1 MESPHLMI
9 RNYIDSFE
17 NIDFLRDT
25 LMNHG
30 IYSKSY
36 PDEGLM
42 LIYTK
47 YEPIVVDK
55 SMCSLVKNNF
65 NLTNDSSDTRI
76 KETNTSDISKL
87 KMECRS
93 LIIDT
98 NNREIVSYSCNT
110 PICNLEAINYLL
122 NNKNSPKSK
131 SNVEKFK
138 CYEGTLL
145 SLFCHKDK
153 WYLSTRR
160 NLNSKDSIWNNVSYY
175 DLFLD
180 VLEDNNIESLED
192 FSKDLDK
199 SYCYYF
205 ILIHHSNKN
214 IVDYTTKFGENYKK
228 LCLAFVREK
237 NNLSEIDISNIDLG
251 VDSSFN
257 NSLNKILSFNNIF
270 VAEKID
276 QEIMQEIG
284 SNKFSFSHDDNEIEK
299 SNSNDSLDN
308 MTSCEDEGVIIRIKN
323 SNSFSQFL
331 KIQTY
336 SYQFNK
342 AIGAEK
348 NIFKGFLNLYQ
359 NNQLVN
365 YLQSNSNLNP
375 YKKIINPL
383 NIQES
388 YDTIGIIDSV
398 FKVCTSELYELFKML
413 WDLKT
418 GKQID
423 SDIYKILP
431 KEYKTIL
438 YNIRGLYFKKK
449 YSSSTDSLSDLGNNK
464 YPVKDLQ
471 IKDIYQFLKK
481 GIDTHKLE
489 QYLRVRKLMYNW
501 IKVDSDN
508 EVLKKFSKINL
519 KCDKVHLKLIAIFCN
534 KLFPNIM
541 PDDIPD
547 PCNLGKSYGSLN
559 SLSSNNN
566 SYSSLSNLNKK
577 NSSSSVVSLN

>member
-9 RNYIDSFE
+9 KNYIDSFE
-17 NIDFLRDT
+17 NVDFFRDT
-25 LMNHG
+25 LLNHG
-30 IYSKSY
+30 IYSKNY

-55 SMCSLVKNNF
+55 SLCSLVNN
-65 NLTNDSSDTRI
+65 NLNNKSSDLNN
-76 KETNTSDISKL
+76 KETNTVDISKI

-145 SLFCHKDK
+145 SLFCHRDK

-160 NLNSKDSIWNNVSYY
+160 NLDSKDSVWNNVSYY

-180 VLEDNNIESLED
+180 VLDDINIDSLED
-192 FSKDLDK
+192 FCKDFDK

-214 IVDYTTKFGENYKK
+214 IVDYTSKFGENYKK
-228 LCLAFVREK
+228 LCLAFIREK
-237 NNLSEIDISNIDLG
+237 NNLSEIDISNIDST
-251 VDSSFN
+251 VDSLFN

-270 VAEKID
+270 IAEKIN
-276 QEIMQEIG
+276 QEIIQEIG
-284 SNKFSFSHDDNEIEK
+284 SNKFSFSEQDNEMDK
-299 SNSNDSLDN
+299 SNDSLDN
-308 MTSCEDEGVIIRIKN
+308 MTSCEDEGIIIRIKN

-342 AIGAEK
+342 AIGSEK

-365 YLQSNSNLNP
+365 YLQSNKNLNP

-398 FKVCTSELYELFKML
+398 FKV
-413 WDLKT
+413 
-418 GKQID
+418 
-423 SDIYKILP
+423 
-431 KEYKTIL
+431 
-438 YNIRGLYFKKK
+438 
-449 YSSSTDSLSDLGNNK
+449 
-464 YPVKDLQ
+464 
-471 IKDIYQFLKK
+471 
-481 GIDTHKLE
+481 
-489 QYLRVRKLMYNW
+489 
-501 IKVDSDN
+501 
-508 EVLKKFSKINL
+508 
-519 KCDKVHLKLIAIFCN
+519 
-534 KLFPNIM
+534 
-541 PDDIPD
+541 
-547 PCNLGKSYGSLN
+547 
-559 SLSSNNN
+559 
-566 SYSSLSNLNKK
+566 
-577 NSSSSVVSLN
+577 